1 MAAHTNRNLKT
12 QERMTEAIRFID
24 SFATENGYSPSI
36 REIGEA
42 MGVPS
47 TSTVAEM
54 MAEISA
60 KGYIEQPKDGKRLAR
75 ALKISKEGRALLG

>member
-1 MAAHTNRNLKT
+1 MAAHIKRNLKK
-12 QERMTEAIRFID
+12 QERIIEAIRFID
-24 SFATENGYSPSI
+24 SFTKENGYSPSI

-54 MAEISA
+54 MVEISS
-60 KGYIEQPKDGKRLAR
+60 KGYIEQPKNGKRIAR
-75 ALKISKEGRALLG
+75 ALKISEEGRALLG